1 MQRER
6 MLIWNPYYLRI
17 GLGTL
22 FLHPEA
28 ALAHTDLEFLNHAA
42 LVRLSLC
49 AN

>member
-6 MLIWNPYYLRI
+6 MLIRNPYYLLI
-17 GLGTL
+17 GTL
-22 FLHPEA
+22 FLHPVA
-28 ALAHTDLEFLNHAA
+28 ALAHTDPEFLTHAA